1 MAPNHPRYGKDIDA
15 VSKPSAPGELM
26 SLEEQLRLVT
36 EERDRWKQIAGN
48 FEKEARLAEE
58 RLNDC
63 LERLERAARGQ
74 LQA

>member
-1 MAPNHPRYGKDIDA
+1 
-15 VSKPSAPGELM
+15 M
-26 SLEEQLRLVT
+26 SPEEQLRIVT